1 MRLYELLNFKH
12 VVLFIIPTLIF
23 IVLFGIGLAF
33 SHFQGKD
40 TDNREKEIIYRYPA
54 GIEDR
59 DAPFPLVMTLII
71 VGTVL
76 WAFFYIWQT
85 GILKVKI

>member
-1 MRLYELLNFKH
+1 MRFYELLNFQH
-12 VVLFIIPTLIF
+12 VVLFIFPTLIF
-23 IVLFGIGLAF
+23 IVLLGMALAF
-33 SHFQGKD
+33 SHFRGKD
-40 TDNREKEIIYRYPA
+40 AEIREKQIYYRYPA

-59 DAPFPLVMTLII
+59 NAPFPLVMTLII